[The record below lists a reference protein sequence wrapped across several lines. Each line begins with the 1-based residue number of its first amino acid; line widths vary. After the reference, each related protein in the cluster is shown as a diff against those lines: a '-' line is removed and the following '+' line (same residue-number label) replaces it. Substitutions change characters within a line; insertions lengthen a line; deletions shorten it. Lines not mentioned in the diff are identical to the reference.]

1 MTRKLKTM
9 SEFYTLKARKPSG
22 EGIAM
27 SDYQG
32 KTVLIVNTATKCGL
46 TPQFEG
52 LEHLHQEYKEKGLV
66 ILGFPCNQ
74 FAGQEPVSNASMVE
88 SCQINHGVTFQ
99 LTEKINVNGPNTHPV
114 FDFLKKEKGGYLIST
129 IKWNF
134 TKFLLDKHGSVVK
147 RYSPTTT
154 PDKIKAD
161 IIALI

>member
-1 MTRKLKTM
+1 M
-9 SEFYTLKARKPSG
+9 SKNVYEFNYNQL
-22 EGIAM
+22 
-27 SDYQG
+27 DG
-32 KTVLIVNTATKCGL
+32 KEVSLSKFKGKVILIVNTASFCGL
-46 TPQFEG
+46 TYHYTG
-52 LEHLHQEYKEKGLV
+52 LEELYQKYKERGLV
-66 ILGFPCNQ
+66 IIGFPCNQ
-74 FAGQEPVSNASMVE
+74 FAGQEPESNASMVE

-99 LTEKINVNGPNTHPV
+99 LTEKINVNGPQTHPV